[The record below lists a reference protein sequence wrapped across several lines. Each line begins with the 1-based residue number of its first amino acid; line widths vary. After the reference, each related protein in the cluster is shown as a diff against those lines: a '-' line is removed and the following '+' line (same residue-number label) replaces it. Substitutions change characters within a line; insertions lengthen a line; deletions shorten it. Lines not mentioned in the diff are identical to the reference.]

1 MSILPPGV
9 SAEHFAAAVRQFADV
24 VGRDWVLTSEDDLGP
39 YRDSYSTVWGT
50 PEERQAS
57 AAVSPTTVEEVQ
69 AIVRIANRYRIP
81 LFPIS
86 TGKNF
91 GYGGPSPN
99 VTGSVVVDLK
109 RMNRVLEVDETRN
122 FALVEPGVSYFDLYR
137 HIQERGLKV
146 WIDCPD
152 PGWGSLIGNALE
164 RGIGYTTPF
173 YRDHF
178 GASCG
183 MEVVL
188 ANGEVMR
195 TGMGALP
202 GASTWQDYKYGF
214 GPDPS
219 GLFAQGNFGIV
230 TKMGFRLMPQPEHYR
245 TGMITVPRRRDLVP
259 LVKTVNYLSDS
270 FLIGEPVYGSP
281 LNALRQDAAFAE
293 AISKPGGPGDEE
305 MDRYAADAGLHSWQV
320 ELQFYGP
327 ERTCLANWEYAK
339 ERCARDIPGARAY
352 EGESLRVPL
361 TPRQLQ
367 NIDSPYP
374 TSIRRTATQGIPS
387 LGIWK
392 IVGVDGHAG
401 FFPIIPRTG
410 EAIFEAQRVF
420 SETLHEFDLPRFHTA
435 LTLPI
440 HWHTFAFQMIF
451 APSISRSDPAL
462 NARMHQAMLKMIDAA
477 AKHGWGDYR
486 AAPIYQDAVADTYS
500 FGNHA
505 LRRFR
510 EQLKDAV
517 DPNGILA
524 PGRGGVWPK
533 RFRSTR

>member
-1 MSILPPGV
+1 
-9 SAEHFAAAVRQFADV
+9 
-24 VGRDWVLTSEDDLGP
+24 
-39 YRDSYSTVWGT
+39 
-50 PEERQAS
+50 
-57 AAVSPTTVEEVQ
+57 
-69 AIVRIANRYRIP
+69 
-81 LFPIS
+81 
-86 TGKNF
+86 
-91 GYGGPSPN
+91 
-99 VTGSVVVDLK
+99 
-109 RMNRVLEVDETRN
+109 
-122 FALVEPGVSYFDLYR
+122 
-137 HIQERGLKV
+137 
-146 WIDCPD
+146 
-152 PGWGSLIGNALE
+152 
-164 RGIGYTTPF
+164 
-173 YRDHF
+173 
-178 GASCG
+178 
-183 MEVVL
+183 
-188 ANGEVMR
+188 
-195 TGMGALP
+195 
-202 GASTWQDYKYGF
+202 
-214 GPDPS
+214 
-219 GLFAQGNFGIV
+219 
-230 TKMGFRLMPQPEHYR
+230 
-245 TGMITVPRRRDLVP
+245 
-259 LVKTVNYLSDS
+259 
-270 FLIGEPVYGSP
+270 VYGSP
-281 LNALRQDAAFAE
+281 LNALRKDTAFAE
-293 AISKPGGPGDEE
+293 VISKPGGPGDEE

-339 ERCARDIPGARAY
+339 ERFARDIAGARAY
-352 EGESLRVPL
+352 EGESLKVPL

-367 NIDSPYP
+367 NVDSPYP

-420 SETLHEFDLPRFHTA
+420 SETLQEFDLPRFHTA

-486 AAPIYQDAVADTYS
+486 AAPIYQDVVADTYS